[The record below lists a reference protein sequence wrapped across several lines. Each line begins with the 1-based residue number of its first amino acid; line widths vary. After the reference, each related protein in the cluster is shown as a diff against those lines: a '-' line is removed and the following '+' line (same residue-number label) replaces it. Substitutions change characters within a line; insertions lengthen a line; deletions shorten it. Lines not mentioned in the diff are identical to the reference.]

1 MPLSRLSVPA
11 DLWKASRRF
20 QSVAPL
26 LKPKR
31 DAIRALIN
39 QIEKEKGAAKLP
51 FVDTHGRVHSYLRIS
66 LTEKCN
72 LRCLYCMPEEGVQLT
87 PPSNLLTSDEIV
99 RLVELF
105 ASHGIDK
112 IRLTGGE
119 PTIRR
124 DIVEIVERIRNID
137 GIVDIGL
144 TSNGIVLAKKLRQ
157 LKEAGLTKVNISL
170 DTLVDHKFTLMTRRN
185 GFAKVMKS
193 IDLAEALFP
202 TVKINTVVM
211 RNINDDEVNDFVNLT
226 KNRVS
231 LISNYSCV
239 VWLANKINAKMSP
252 HFQRLD
258 VRFIEYMP
266 FGGNH
271 FSTKKFIDFKALLA
285 IINQKYNGLVKRL
298 QDAPHATTKA
308 FKIAGFK
315 GQFGFITS
323 MSDHFCGTCNRLRI
337 TADGNLKVC
346 LHGNAEVS
354 MRDLLRR
361 HASSDEISDV
371 IQKAVTRKKKQ
382 HADYRD
388 GKSPTYAQSAYDSHW
403 RITKCDLYS
412 SVITSSLSRLLPFVS
427 NISTIRLCSK
437 ESSNI
442 CDEISVVASHISN
455 GFSHVSKDGSAKQ
468 VDISHKPVS
477 FREAVAEG
485 KIKLTQ
491 ELVHQIK
498 NNTSRK
504 GDVLNIARIASVM
517 GAKLTASLIPLCHNI
532 TISYVHT
539 EFRLDENECVL
550 FIRTT
555 ARTTANTGIEMEALT
570 ACTIAALTVYDMCKA
585 VTQEMVISDIR
596 LISKSGGKTEY
607 KAVSNF

>member
-226 KNRVS
+226 KNR
-231 LISNYSCV
+231 
-239 VWLANKINAKMSP
+239 
-252 HFQRLD
+252 RLD

-285 IINQKYNGLVKRL
+285 IINQKYNGLVERL

-437 ESSNI
+437 
-442 CDEISVVASHISN
+442 ASHISN

>member
-226 KNRVS
+226 KNR
-231 LISNYSCV
+231 
-239 VWLANKINAKMSP
+239 
-252 HFQRLD
+252 RLD

-285 IINQKYNGLVKRL
+285 IINQKYNGLVERL

-346 LHGNAEVS
+346 LHGNAEKKE
-354 MRDLLRR
+354 
-361 HASSDEISDV
+361 A
-371 IQKAVTRKKKQ
+371 TRG
-382 HADYRD
+382 D

-437 ESSNI
+437 
-442 CDEISVVASHISN
+442 ASHISN